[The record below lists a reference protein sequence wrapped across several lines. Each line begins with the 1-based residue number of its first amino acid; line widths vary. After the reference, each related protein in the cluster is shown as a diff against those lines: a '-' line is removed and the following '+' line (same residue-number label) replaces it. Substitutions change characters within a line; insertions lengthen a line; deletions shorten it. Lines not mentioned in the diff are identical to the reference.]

1 MPRKYVQLMTTRR
14 LENEDMFVSK
24 DTKSLRR
31 GRRRVPRTEVCRP
44 CLVWTSD
51 HPEEALEG
59 VILDLNPYGIRIRML
74 DELAPGT
81 SLQVQL
87 MRDEEYTTPLS
98 PPIDVNVVRT
108 AKDDGPF
115 VDHGVRV
122 VIKEI
127 ERLSAG
133 KPVRIPLPRLRRS
146 GPTRMNL
153 ADYIAAA
160 RGMGRSGRNRG

>member
-1 MPRKYVQLMTTRR
+1 MPRKFVQLVTTRR
-14 LENEDMFVSK
+14 LQNEDMFVSK
-24 DTKSLRR
+24 DTKSLQR

-74 DELAPGT
+74 DEMPVGA
-81 SLQVQL
+81 SLKVQM
-87 MRDEEYTTPLS
+87 MRDEAYTTPLS
-98 PPIDVNVVRT
+98 PPIEVNVVRT
-108 AKDDGPF
+108 AKDNEPF

-122 VIKEI
+122 VIKDI

-133 KPVRIPLPRLRRS
+133 KPVRIPLPRMRQT
-146 GPTRMNL
+146 GPVRMNL

-160 RGMGRSGRNRG
+160 RAMGRSGRNRG